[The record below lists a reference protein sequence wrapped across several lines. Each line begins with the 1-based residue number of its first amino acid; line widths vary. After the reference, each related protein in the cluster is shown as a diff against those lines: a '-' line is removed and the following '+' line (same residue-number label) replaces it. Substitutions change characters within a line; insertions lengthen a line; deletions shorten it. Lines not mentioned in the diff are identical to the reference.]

1 MSKKYLFFSK
11 AIELDLINFLS
22 AIQVDY
28 DLYFSDAT
36 RSTAAQ
42 VVPFYTAG
50 TNSITIA
57 MWVQFSQ
64 KDDSGI
70 FFTLYAVESPNKPT
84 KRRALMQAHSSG
96 IQISLFPDLQDAFLS
111 FREYATV
118 NDGQW
123 HHIAIVWDGKIGQL
137 MLITE
142 GLIAS
147 KAEYG
152 GGRILPD

>member
-1 MSKKYLFFSK
+1 M
-11 AIELDLINFLS
+11 
-22 AIQVDY
+22 DY

-42 VVPFYTAG
+42 VVPFYTGAS
-50 TNSITIA
+50 NSLTIA
-57 MWVQFSQ
+57 LWVQFAQ
-64 KDDSGI
+64 RDDSGI
-70 FFTLYAVESPNKPT
+70 FYTLYGVDSPHVPT
-84 KRRALMQAHSSG
+84 NRRTLLQAHSSG
-96 IQISLFPDLQDAFLS
+96 VQVSIFSDLQDAFLS
-111 FREYATV
+111 FKEYATI

-123 HHIAIVWDGKIGQL
+123 HHIAVVWDGNTGQL

-152 GGRILPD
+152 GGRQLPE

>member
-1 MSKKYLFFSK
+1 M
-11 AIELDLINFLS
+11 
-22 AIQVDY
+22 DY

-42 VVPFYTAG
+42 VVPFQTG
-50 TNSITIA
+50 ETDSMTIA
-57 MWVQFSQ
+57 MWVQFAS

-70 FFTLYAVESPNKPT
+70 YFTLYEVGSSHAPT
-84 KRRALMQAHSSG
+84 KRRLMVQAHSSG
-96 IQISLFPDLQDAFLS
+96 VQVSLFPDIQDAFLS
-111 FREYATV
+111 FREYATI

-123 HHIAIVWDGKIGQL
+123 HHVAIVWNGKTGQL

-152 GGRILPD
+152 IGKTLPQ

>member
-1 MSKKYLFFSK
+1 M
-11 AIELDLINFLS
+11 
-22 AIQVDY
+22 DY

-42 VVPFYTAG
+42 VVPFFTGAS
-50 TNSITIA
+50 NSLTIA
-57 MWVQFSQ
+57 LWVQFAQ
-64 KDDSGI
+64 RDDSGI
-70 FFTLYAVESPNKPT
+70 FYTLYSVDSPYVPT
-84 KRRALMQAHSSG
+84 NRRPLLQAHSSG
-96 IQISLFPDLQDAFLS
+96 VQVSIFADLQDAFLS
-111 FREYATV
+111 FREYATI

-123 HHIAIVWDGKIGQL
+123 HHIAVVWDGNTGQL

-152 GGRILPD
+152 GGRQLPE

>member
-1 MSKKYLFFSK
+1 MHISLTIFDYHFV
-11 AIELDLINFLS
+11 

-42 VVPFYTAG
+42 VVPFHTAM
-50 TNSITIA
+50 TNSFTIA
-57 MWVQFSQ
+57 MWVQFLQ

-70 FFTLYAVESPNKPT
+70 FFTLYAVESANKPT
-84 KRRALMQAHSSG
+84 KRRALLQAHSSG
-96 IQISLFPDLQDAFLS
+96 VQVSLFPDLQDAFLS

-123 HHIAIVWDGKIGQL
+123 HHIAIVWDGRTGQL

-152 GGRILPD
+152 SGRTMPE